1 MYTVGIDIGSVSIN
15 CVALDRDGDLVYEAP
30 YQRHFGRFVPQT
42 LQTFEAIYQRF
53 GEDQIR
59 SVAFTGNHGKIIAS
73 RLKALYEYES
83 ITQVLGVLYLVPDA
97 TAIVTMGG
105 QDAALYLLTHR
116 DGQWYLKSFA
126 MNGPCAAGTGS
137 FIDQQA
143 ERLSSF
149 LYDENVTFSQEHI
162 SEILADFIARGQ
174 DSTGAAPVACR
185 CTVFTKSD
193 MIHLQNKGE
202 PLANIIAGLHQG
214 NAANYISTIV
224 ASQEVKAPVVFIGGV
239 ASNQLQVEAFRRY
252 FPDLI
257 VPAHHTSLGALGAA
271 LFARRQDK
279 RSKPDLTALETMA
292 DEAASDFPI
301 APPLRLHKTKFTDN
315 VIIPKRKRMPSTK
328 LQVYLGVDVGST
340 TTKTV
345 LMDVNQNI
353 IHKQYVRTQGKP
365 IEVTQRLLAGISE
378 EFGDSLEF
386 LATATTGSGR
396 HVVGDFINADLIID
410 EITAHAR
417 AAVHWDPEVDTVF
430 EIGGQDSKYIWIE
443 QGNPMDFDMN
453 KVCAAGTGSFL
464 HELANKL
471 RINIVKE
478 FQEIALSSK
487 SPINLAERCTVF
499 MESDL
504 VSYAQKGARLED
516 LIGGL
521 CYAIVYNYLNRVVE
535 KRRIGKRVMFLG
547 GPSLNKGIVA
557 AFENVLRQEII
568 MPEHR
573 EVLGAHG
580 AALSIMEKRLNSE
593 AVKSNFLGLEP
604 LIDADISH
612 KEKTCRA
619 DKNCHNECKLKIYD
633 FGGRKSVWGGDCGRY
648 EMRGDRKETEED
660 WFKKR
665 ELLFLHYLKDQV
677 VDWQE
682 LQSSAMAANQ
692 PFQSFNGKPTI
703 AVPRALHMLQ
713 HGILWSHFWT
723 KLGFAVVVSPKTNH
737 EISVAGIESM
747 TSETCYPIK
756 VFQGHVKTLMEKTRY
771 LFLPTIINMPTPQ
784 TEETGFFCPL
794 VQGSQF
800 MARAALDIPG
810 PALISPTVYLK
821 ESVER
826 IVLDLHRSLGDR
838 LGISRRQ
845 IDRAYRHALEVQLA
859 FQQDLIRHGQTF
871 LESLQAND
879 LWVAVSGRPYNL
891 YDERLNLKLGHNLA
905 KLGIKAIPQDFLD
918 TARVD
923 LSDFPNMYWG
933 SGAQIVRTAK
943 FVKDNSGAYGLHL
956 TNFSCGADS
965 FIEHFY
971 RHVMGQKPYLILELD
986 EHSAVAGMITRL
998 EAFKNVIQNEHSQTL
1013 RSWQETKCCAS

>member
-1 MYTVGIDIGSVSIN
+1 MGHAAPKSFYLPVEAIMYTVGIDIGSVSIN
-15 CVALDRDGDLVYEAP
+15 CVVLDKDGNLVYEAP

-42 LQTFEAIYQRF
+42 LETFETIHQRF
-53 GEDQIR
+53 GEDQVG

-97 TAIVTMGG
+97 AAIVTMGG

-149 LYDENVTFSQEHI
+149 LYDENATFSQEHI
-162 SEILADFIARGQ
+162 SEILADFVARGQ
-174 DSTGAAPVACR
+174 ESTGAAPVACR

-239 ASNQLQVEAFRRY
+239 ASNQLQVEAFRHY

-257 VPAHHTSLGALGAA
+257 VPPHHTSLGALGAA
-271 LFARRQDK
+271 LFARRQSEQ
-279 RSKPDLTALETMA
+279 SKPDLTALERMA
-292 DEAASDFPI
+292 DESASDFLR
-301 APPLRLHKTKFTDN
+301 APPLRLRKTRFTDN
-315 VIIPKRKRMPSTK
+315 VVIPKRKQLPSTR

-345 LMDVNQNI
+345 IMDVNRNI

-365 IEVTQRLLAGISE
+365 IEVSQRLLAGISE

-521 CYAIVYNYLNRVVE
+521 CYAIVHNYLNRVVE

-557 AFENVLRQEII
+557 AFENVLQQEII

-580 AALSIMEKRLNSE
+580 AALSVMEKRLNSQ
-593 AVKSNFLGLEP
+593 VVGSNFLGLES
-604 LIDADISH
+604 LIKADISH
-612 KEKTCRA
+612 QEKTCRA
-619 DKNCHNECKLKIYD
+619 DKN
-633 FGGRKSVWGGDCGRY
+633 
-648 EMRGDRKETEED
+648 
-660 WFKKR
+660 
-665 ELLFLHYLKDQV
+665 
-677 VDWQE
+677 
-682 LQSSAMAANQ
+682 
-692 PFQSFNGKPTI
+692 
-703 AVPRALHMLQ
+703 
-713 HGILWSHFWT
+713 
-723 KLGFAVVVSPKTNH
+723 
-737 EISVAGIESM
+737 
-747 TSETCYPIK
+747 
-756 VFQGHVKTLMEKTRY
+756 
-771 LFLPTIINMPTPQ
+771 
-784 TEETGFFCPL
+784 
-794 VQGSQF
+794 
-800 MARAALDIPG
+800 
-810 PALISPTVYLK
+810 
-821 ESVER
+821 
-826 IVLDLHRSLGDR
+826 
-838 LGISRRQ
+838 
-845 IDRAYRHALEVQLA
+845 
-859 FQQDLIRHGQTF
+859 
-871 LESLQAND
+871 
-879 LWVAVSGRPYNL
+879 
-891 YDERLNLKLGHNLA
+891 
-905 KLGIKAIPQDFLD
+905 
-918 TARVD
+918 
-923 LSDFPNMYWG
+923 
-933 SGAQIVRTAK
+933 
-943 FVKDNSGAYGLHL
+943 
-956 TNFSCGADS
+956 
-965 FIEHFY
+965 
-971 RHVMGQKPYLILELD
+971 
-986 EHSAVAGMITRL
+986 
-998 EAFKNVIQNEHSQTL
+998 
-1013 RSWQETKCCAS
+1013 

>member
-15 CVALDRDGDLVYEAP
+15 CVAVDEQGDLAYETP
-30 YQRHFGRFVPQT
+30 YQRHFGRFLPQT
-42 LQTFEAIYQRF
+42 LQTLQSMYQRF
-53 GEDQIR
+53 GEQHIHT
-59 SVAFTGNHGKIIAS
+59 VAFTGNHGKIIAS
-73 RLKALYEYES
+73 RLGALYEYES

-97 TAIVTMGG
+97 SAIIGMGG
-105 QDAALYLLTHR
+105 QDAGLYLLSHN
-116 DGQWYLKSFA
+116 DGNWYLQSFA

-149 LYDENVTFSQEHI
+149 LYDENVSFSQEHI
-162 SEILADFIARGQ
+162 SGILDDFIARGQ
-174 DSTGAAPVACR
+174 KSTSTAPVACR

-214 NAANYISTIV
+214 NAANYVSTIV
-224 ASQEVKAPVVFIGGV
+224 ANQQVQDPVVFIGGV
-239 ASNQLQVEAFRRY
+239 ASNELQVEAFRRY
-252 FPDLI
+252 FPGLI
-257 VPAHHTSLGALGAA
+257 VPPHHTSLGALGAA
-271 LFARRQDK
+271 LFARSRNE
-279 RSKPDLTALETMA
+279 RNKPDLTVLETMS
-292 DEAASDFPI
+292 DEVASDFPE
-301 APPLRLHKTKFTDN
+301 APTLRLRKTKFTEN
-315 VIIPKRKRMPSTK
+315 VVIPKRTQSPQAK
-328 LQVYLGVDVGST
+328 LQVYLGVDIGST

-353 IHKQYVRTQGKP
+353 IHKQYVQTQGKP
-365 IEVTQRLLAGISE
+365 IEVTQKLLAGIRD
-378 EFGDSLEF
+378 EFGESLEF
-386 LATATTGSGR
+386 LGIATTGSGR
-396 HVVGDFINADLIID
+396 HVVGDFISADLIID

-471 RINIVKE
+471 KINIVKQ

-516 LIGGL
+516 LIAGL

-557 AFENVLRQEII
+557 AFENVLDQEII

-580 AALSIMEKRLNSE
+580 AALSVMEKRLDSE
-593 AVKSNFLGLEP
+593 AIRSNFPGLDP
-604 LIDADISH
+604 LIQAHISH
-612 KEKTCRA
+612 KEKVCKV

-633 FGGRKSVWGGDCGRY
+633 FVGRKSIWGGDCGRY
-648 EMRGDRKETEED
+648 EVKRDRKETQEN

-665 ELLFLHYLKDQV
+665 EHLFLDYMKDQF
-677 VDWQE
+677 VDLAE
-682 LQSSAMAANQ
+682 LRSGHTPAQQ
-692 PFQSFNGKPTI
+692 TFETVNGKPTI
-703 AVPRALHMLQ
+703 GIPRSLHML
-713 HGILWSHFWT
+713 HYGILWTHFWT
-723 KLGFAVVVSPKTNH
+723 KLGFAVVLSPRTDQ
-737 EISVAGIESM
+737 EIAVAGIESM
-747 TSETCYPIK
+747 TAETCFPIK
-756 VFQGHVKTLMEKTRY
+756 VFQGHVKTLMGRTRY

-784 TEETGFFCPL
+784 PEETGYFCPL
-794 VQGSQF
+794 VQGSQY
-800 MARAALDIPG
+800 MARAALNIPSS
-810 PALISPTVYLK
+810 ALISPTIYLK
-821 ESVER
+821 EPVER
-826 IVLDLHRSLGDR
+826 IVQDLHRNFGELAGLR
-838 LGISRRQ
+838 H
-845 IDRAYRHALEVQLA
+845 IDRAYREGLEAQLA
-859 FQQDLIRHGQTF
+859 FQRDLAQQGRRF
-871 LESLQAND
+871 LESLQPNE
-879 LWVAVSGRPYNL
+879 LWVAVSGRSYNL
-891 YDERLNLKLGHNLA
+891 YDERQNLRLGQNLA
-905 KLGIKAIPQDFLD
+905 KLGIKAIPQDFLEI
-918 TARVD
+918 ASVD

-933 SGAQIVRTAK
+933 LGAQIIRTAK
-943 FVKDNSGAYGLHL
+943 LVKANASAYGIHL

-986 EHSAVAGMITRL
+986 EHSAVAGMITRI
-998 EAFKNVIQNEHSQTL
+998 EAFKNVIQNEHQQTL
-1013 RSWQETKCCAS
+1013 RNWQEMQCCAS

>member
-15 CVALDRDGDLVYEAP
+15 CAVLDEDGNLVYEAP

-42 LQTFEAIYQRF
+42 LQTFETIYQRF
-53 GEDQIR
+53 DEDKIE
-59 SVAFTGNHGKIIAS
+59 SIAFTGNHGKIIAS

-97 TAIVTMGG
+97 SAIVTMGG

-162 SEILADFIARGQ
+162 SEILADFIARGR

-224 ASQEVKAPVVFIGGV
+224 ASQEVKSPVVFIGGV

-257 VPAHHTSLGALGAA
+257 VPPHHTSLGALGAA
-271 LFARRQDK
+271 LFARGQNQL
-279 RSKPDLTALETMA
+279 SKPDLTALETMA

-301 APPLRLHKTKFTDN
+301 APPLRLHETKFTDN
-315 VIIPKRKRMPSTK
+315 VVIPKRKQVPSTK
-328 LQVYLGVDVGST
+328 LQVYLGVDIGST

-345 LMDVNQNI
+345 LMDVNRNI

-365 IEVTQRLLAGISE
+365 IEVTQRLLTSIHE
-378 EFGDSLEF
+378 EFGDTLEF

-417 AAVHWDPEVDTVF
+417 AAVHWDQEVDTVF

-478 FQEIALSSK
+478 FQEIALSSRT
-487 SPINLAERCTVF
+487 PINLAERCTVF

-516 LIGGL
+516 LIAGL

-580 AALSIMEKRLNSE
+580 AALSIMEKRLNSQV
-593 AVKSNFLGLEP
+593 VKSNFLGLEP
-604 LIDADISH
+604 LIAADISH
-612 KEKTCRA
+612 KETICRA
-619 DKNCHNECKLKIYD
+619 DKNCHNECKLKIYN

-648 EMRGDRKETEED
+648 EMRGDRKESEED

-665 ELLFLHYLKDQV
+665 ELLFLQYLKDQV

-682 LQSSAMAANQ
+682 LLSRGLAANQ
-692 PFQSFNGKPTI
+692 PGESFDGKPTI
-703 AVPRALHMLQ
+703 AIPRALHMLQ
-713 HGILWSHFWT
+713 HGILWAHFWS
-723 KLGFAVVVSPKTNH
+723 KLGFAVVFSPNTNH

-747 TSETCYPIK
+747 TAETCYPIK
-756 VFQGHVKTLMEKTRY
+756 VFHGHAKTLLGKTRY
-771 LFLPTIINMPTPQ
+771 LFLPTIINMATSQ
-784 TEETGFFCPL
+784 TEEAGFFCPL
-794 VQGSQF
+794 VQGSQY
-800 MARAALDIPG
+800 MARAALDIPD
-810 PALISPTVYLK
+810 PALISPTLYLK
-821 ESVER
+821 EPVER
-826 IVLDLHRSLGDR
+826 VVLDLHRSLGDR
-838 LGISRRQ
+838 LGLSRSQ
-845 IDRAYRHALEVQLA
+845 IDRAYRQALEVQLA
-859 FQQDLIRHGQTF
+859 FEYDLIHYGKNF
-871 LESLQAND
+871 LESLEAND

-918 TARVD
+918 TKRVD

-933 SGAQIVRTAK
+933 SGAQIIRTAK
-943 FVKDNSGAYGLHL
+943 FVEANSGAYGVHL

-998 EAFKNVIQNEHSQTL
+998 EAFKNVIQNEHSQNL
-1013 RSWQETKCCAS
+1013 RNWQDITCCAS

>member
-15 CVALDRDGDLVYEAP
+15 CVALDKDGDLVYEAP

-42 LQTFEAIYQRF
+42 LQTFETIYQRF
-53 GEDQIR
+53 GEDQVR
-59 SVAFTGNHGKIIAS
+59 SVAFTGNHGKIIAC

-97 TAIVTMGG
+97 AAIVTMGG

-116 DGQWYLKSFA
+116 EGQWYLKSFA

-149 LYDENVTFSQEHI
+149 LYDENATFSQEHI

-174 DSTGAAPVACR
+174 ESTSAAPVACR

-239 ASNQLQVEAFRRY
+239 ATNQLQVEAFRRY

-257 VPAHHTSLGALGAA
+257 VPPHHTSLGALGAA
-271 LFARRQDK
+271 VFALRK
-279 RSKPDLTALETMA
+279 NERSKPDLSALERMA
-292 DEAASDFPI
+292 DEAASDFLR

-315 VIIPKRKRMPSTK
+315 VIIPRRKQLPSTK
-328 LQVYLGVDVGST
+328 LQVYLGVDIGST

-365 IEVTQRLLAGISE
+365 IEVTQMLLAGIHE
-378 EFGDSLEF
+378 EFDDSLEF
-386 LATATTGSGR
+386 LGTATTGSGR

-487 SPINLAERCTVF
+487 TPINLAERCTVF

-521 CYAIVYNYLNRVVE
+521 CYAIVHNYLNRVVG

-557 AFENVLRQEII
+557 AFENVLKQEII

-580 AALSIMEKRLNSE
+580 AALSIMERRLNSQ
-593 AVKSNFLGLEP
+593 VVRSNFLGLES
-604 LIDADISH
+604 LIKADISH

-665 ELLFLHYLKDQV
+665 DSLLLRYLKGRV

-682 LQSSAMAANQ
+682 LQTSGVAANQ
-692 PFQSFNGKPTI
+692 TLASFNGKPTI
-703 AVPRALHMLQ
+703 AIPRALHMLQ
-713 HGILWSHFWT
+713 HGILWAHFWT
-723 KLGFAVVVSPKTNH
+723 NLGFAVVLSPRTNH

-756 VFQGHVKTLMEKTRY
+756 VFHGHVKTLMEKTRY
-771 LFLPTIINMPTPQ
+771 LFLPTIINMPTPRN
-784 TEETGFFCPL
+784 EETGYFCPL
-794 VQGSQF
+794 VQGSQY
-800 MARAALDIPG
+800 MAKAALDIPD
-810 PALISPTVYLK
+810 PTLISPTVYLR
-821 ESVER
+821 ESAER

-838 LGISRRQ
+838 FGFSQRQ
-845 IDRAYRHALEVQLA
+845 IDRAYRQALEVQLA
-859 FQQDLIRHGQTF
+859 FQNDLILLGRDF

-918 TARVD
+918 TANVD
-923 LSDFPNMYWG
+923 LSDFPNMFWG
-933 SGAQIVRTAK
+933 SGTQILRTAK
-943 FVKDNSGAYGLHL
+943 FVKASSGAYGLHL

-998 EAFKNVIQNEHSQTL
+998 EAFKNVIQNEHNQTL

>member
-15 CVALDRDGDLVYEAP
+15 CVAVDEQGELVYETP

-42 LQTFEAIYQRF
+42 LQTLRSIYQRF
-53 GEDQIR
+53 GEQHIQT
-59 SVAFTGNHGKIIAS
+59 VAFTGNHGKIIAS
-73 RLKALYEYES
+73 RLGALYEYES
-83 ITQVLGVLYLVPDA
+83 ITEVLGVLYLIPD
-97 TAIVTMGG
+97 TSAIISMGG
-105 QDAALYLLTHR
+105 QDAGLYLLTHK
-116 DGQWYLKSFA
+116 DGQWYLQSFA

-149 LYDENVTFSQEHI
+149 LYDENVSFSQEHI
-162 SEILADFIARGQ
+162 SQILGNFIARGQ
-174 DSTGAAPVACR
+174 ESTGAAPVACR

-202 PLANIIAGLHQG
+202 SLENIIAGLHQG

-224 ASQEVKAPVVFIGGV
+224 SSQQVKDPVVFIGGV
-239 ASNQLQVEAFRRY
+239 ASNIMQVEAFRRY
-252 FPDLI
+252 FPRLI
-257 VPAHHTSLGALGAA
+257 VPPHHTSLGALGAA
-271 LFARRQDK
+271 LFALKQNQK
-279 RSKPDLTALETMA
+279 SKPVLEILETMS
-292 DEAASDFPI
+292 DEVASDFPE
-301 APPLRLHKTKFTDN
+301 APPLRLRQTKFTEN
-315 VIIPKRKRMPSTK
+315 VVIPKGKQSTRTK
-328 LQVYLGVDVGST
+328 LQVHLGVDIGST

-353 IHKQYVRTQGKP
+353 IHKQYVQTQGKP
-365 IEVTQRLLAGISE
+365 IEITQKLLASIRE
-378 EFGDSLEF
+378 EFDESLEF
-386 LATATTGSGR
+386 LGIATTGSGR
-396 HVVGDFINADLIID
+396 HVVGDFIGADLIID

-516 LIGGL
+516 LIAGL

-557 AFENVLRQEII
+557 AFENVLKQKII

-580 AALSIMEKRLNSE
+580 AALSVFEKQLNSE
-593 AVKSNFLGLEP
+593 AVRSNFPGLDP
-604 LIDADISH
+604 LIQANISH
-612 KEKTCRA
+612 KEKVCRA

-633 FGGRKSVWGGDCGRY
+633 FGGRKSIWGGDCGRY
-648 EMRGDRKETEED
+648 EVKRDRKETEEN

-665 ELLFLHYLKDQV
+665 EHLFLDYLKDRF
-677 VDWQE
+677 VDLAE
-682 LQSSAMAANQ
+682 LRSSRNTANQ
-692 PFQSFNGKPTI
+692 TLETLDGKPTI
-703 AVPRALHMLQ
+703 GIPRTLHMLQ
-713 HGILWSHFWT
+713 YGILWSHFWT
-723 KLGFAVVVSPKTNH
+723 KLGFAVVMSPKTDQ
-737 EISVAGIESM
+737 EICVKGIESM
-747 TSETCYPIK
+747 TSETCFPIK
-756 VFQGHVKTLMEKTRY
+756 VFHGHVKTLMGQTRY
-771 LFLPTIINMPTPQ
+771 LFLPSIINMPTPQ
-784 TEETGFFCPL
+784 PEEIGLFCPL
-794 VQGSQF
+794 VQGSQY
-800 MARAALDIPG
+800 MATAALNIPSST
-810 PALISPTVYLK
+810 LVSPTVYLK

-826 IVLDLHRSLGDR
+826 IVQDLHRNLGE
-838 LGISRRQ
+838 LWGLSQRQ
-845 IDRAYRHALEVQLA
+845 IDSAYREGLEVQLA
-859 FQQDLIRHGQTF
+859 FERELIQQGRRF
-871 LESLQAND
+871 FESLQPND
-879 LWVAVSGRPYNL
+879 LWVTVSGRSYNL
-891 YDERLNLKLGHNLA
+891 HDERQNLRLGQSLA

-918 TARVD
+918 TASVD

-933 SGAQIVRTAK
+933 LGAQILRTAK
-943 FVKDNSGAYGLHL
+943 LVKASSGAYGLHI

-971 RHVMGQKPYLILELD
+971 RHVMGEKPYLILELD

-998 EAFKNVIQNEHSQTL
+998 EAFKNVIQNEHKQTL
-1013 RSWQETKCCAS
+1013 NSWREMQCCAS

>member
-15 CVALDRDGDLVYEAP
+15 CAVLGEDGDLVYEAP

-42 LQTFEAIYQRF
+42 LQTFETIYQRF
-53 GEDQIR
+53 GEDKIK

-73 RLKALYEYES
+73 RLQALYEYES
-83 ITQVLGVLYLVPDA
+83 ITQVLGVLYIVPDA
-97 TAIVTMGG
+97 SAIVTMGG

-162 SEILADFIARGQ
+162 SEILADFITRGRE
-174 DSTGAAPVACR
+174 STGAAPVACR

-224 ASQEVKAPVVFIGGV
+224 ASQEVKSPVVFIGGV
-239 ASNQLQVEAFRRY
+239 ASNHLQVEAFRRY

-257 VPAHHTSLGALGAA
+257 VPPHHTSLGALGAA
-271 LFARRQDK
+271 LFARRQNQLC
-279 RSKPDLTALETMA
+279 KPDLTALETMS

-301 APPLRLHKTKFTDN
+301 APPLRLHKTKFTEN
-315 VIIPKRKRMPSTK
+315 VIIPKRKQVPSTK
-328 LQVYLGVDVGST
+328 LQVYLGVDIGST

-345 LMDVNQNI
+345 LMDVNKNI

-365 IEVTQRLLAGISE
+365 IEVTQRLLSSIHE
-378 EFGDSLEF
+378 EFGDTLEF

-478 FQEIALSSK
+478 FQQIALSSK
-487 SPINLAERCTVF
+487 TPINLAERCTVF

-580 AALSIMEKRLNSE
+580 AALSIMEKRLNSQV
-593 AVKSNFLGLEP
+593 VKSNFLGLEP
-604 LIDADISH
+604 LIEADISH
-612 KEKTCRA
+612 KETICRA
-619 DKNCHNECKLKIYD
+619 DKTCHNECKLKIYN
-633 FGGRKSVWGGDCGRY
+633 FAGRKSVWGGDCGRY
-648 EMRGDRKETEED
+648 EMRGDKKETEED

-665 ELLFLHYLKDQV
+665 ELLFLQYLKDHV
-677 VDWQE
+677 VDWQD
-682 LQSSAMAANQ
+682 LLSRASTANQ
-692 PFQSFNGKPTI
+692 SCESFDGKPTI
-703 AVPRALHMLQ
+703 AIPRALHLLQ
-713 HGILWSHFWT
+713 HGILWAHFWS
-723 KLGFAVVVSPKTNH
+723 KLGFAVVFSPKTNH

-747 TSETCYPIK
+747 TAETCYPIK
-756 VFQGHVKTLMEKTRY
+756 VFHGHVKTVLEKTRY
-771 LFLPTIINMPTPQ
+771 LFLPTIINMATSQ

-794 VQGSQF
+794 VQGSQY

-810 PALISPTVYLK
+810 PSLISPTLYLK

-826 IVLDLHRSLGDR
+826 VVLDLHRSLGDR
-838 LGISRRQ
+838 LDLSRNQ
-845 IDRAYRHALEVQLA
+845 INRAYRQGLEAQLA
-859 FQQDLIRHGQTF
+859 FQNDLIHYGKTF

-918 TARVD
+918 TAGVD

-933 SGAQIVRTAK
+933 SGAQIIRTAK
-943 FVKDNSGAYGLHL
+943 FVAANSGAYGLHL

-998 EAFKNVIQNEHSQTL
+998 EAFKNVIQNEHSQNL
-1013 RSWQETKCCAS
+1013 RNWQETKCCAS

>member
-15 CVALDRDGDLVYEAP
+15 CAVLDKEGDLVYEAP

-42 LQTFEAIYQRF
+42 LQTFDTIYQRF
-53 GEDQIR
+53 GEDKIR

-97 TAIVTMGG
+97 AAIVTMGG

-162 SEILADFIARGQ
+162 SEILADFIARGR

-224 ASQEVKAPVVFIGGV
+224 ASQKVKSPVVFVGGV

-257 VPAHHTSLGALGAA
+257 VPPHHTSLGALGAA
-271 LFARRQDK
+271 LFARRQNQLN
-279 RSKPDLTALETMA
+279 KPDLTALETMA

-301 APPLRLHKTKFTDN
+301 APPLRLHKTKFTEN
-315 VIIPKRKRMPSTK
+315 VVIPKRKQVPSTK
-328 LQVYLGVDVGST
+328 LQVYLGVDIGST

-345 LMDVNQNI
+345 LMDVNLNI

-365 IEVTQRLLAGISE
+365 IEVTQRLLTSIHE
-378 EFGDSLEF
+378 EFGDTLEF

-417 AAVHWDPEVDTVF
+417 AAVHWDQEVDTVF

-487 SPINLAERCTVF
+487 TPINLAERCTVF

-516 LIGGL
+516 LIAGL
-521 CYAIVYNYLNRVVE
+521 CYSIVYNYLNRVVE

-580 AALSIMEKRLNSE
+580 AALSIMEKRLNSQV
-593 AVKSNFLGLEP
+593 VKSNFLGLEP
-604 LIDADISH
+604 LIKADISH
-612 KEKTCRA
+612 KETICRA
-619 DKNCHNECKLKIYD
+619 DKNCHNECKLKIYN

-665 ELLFLHYLKDQV
+665 EHLFLQYLKDQV

-682 LQSSAMAANQ
+682 LLSHGLTAKQ
-692 PFQSFNGKPTI
+692 PCESFDGKPTI
-703 AVPRALHMLQ
+703 AIPRALHMLQ
-713 HGILWSHFWT
+713 HGILWAHFWS
-723 KLGFAVVVSPKTNH
+723 KLGFAVVFSPKTNH

-747 TSETCYPIK
+747 TAETCYPIK

-771 LFLPTIINMPTPQ
+771 LFLPTTINMPTSQ
-784 TEETGFFCPL
+784 AEETGFFCPL
-794 VQGSQF
+794 VQGSQY

-810 PALISPTVYLK
+810 PSLISPTVHLN

-826 IVLDLHRSLGDR
+826 VVLDLHRSLGNR
-838 LGISRRQ
+838 LGLSRSQ
-845 IDRAYRHALEVQLA
+845 INRAYRQALEVQLA
-859 FQQDLIRHGQTF
+859 FQNDLINYGKTF

-918 TARVD
+918 TAGVD

-943 FVKDNSGAYGLHL
+943 FVEANSGAYGVHL

-998 EAFKNVIQNEHSQTL
+998 EAFKNVIQNEHSQNL
-1013 RSWQETKCCAS
+1013 RNWQEIKCCAS